1 MYAKQLR
8 IRILQIISGCE
19 SSPLHQTLDPP
30 SGQCDPKPAITGLAL
45 ITITHDEMDIINL
58 LGCLRVKLSFP
69 FIHINRDMR
78 TVHPP
83 QEIPQVD
90 TDDIIKPLQRVMTQK
105 FQLLIQYG
113 NTAAVHDDRL
123 PQSTMTASNSD
134 TRPRCAR
141 TSSGNFSS
149 FTKSHPSFPHP
160 TGSPCITSLIL

>member
-19 SSPLHQTLDPP
+19 SSPLHQPLDSP

-58 LGCLRVKLSFP
+58 LGCLRMKLSFP

-113 NTAAVHDDRL
+113 NTAAVHDNRL
-123 PQSTMTASNSD
+123 PQSTMTGLQLRHTATAHALQAAIFLRSQNHILPFPIPPALRAS
-134 TRPRCAR
+134 PV
-141 TSSGNFSS
+141 
-149 FTKSHPSFPHP
+149 
-160 TGSPCITSLIL
+160 

>member
-1 MYAKQLR
+1 MFLMYAKQLR

-19 SSPLHQTLDPP
+19 SSPLHQPLDSP

-90 TDDIIKPLQRVMTQK
+90 ADDIIKPLQRVMTQK

-123 PQSTMTASNSD
+123 PQSTMTGLQLRHTATLRTHFERCLLYTSPS
-134 TRPRCAR
+134 PRD
-141 TSSGNFSS
+141 
-149 FTKSHPSFPHP
+149 
-160 TGSPCITSLIL
+160 

>member
-123 PQSTMTASNSD
+123 PPHGHAAHALRAAIFLRSQNHILPFPIPPARRAS
-134 TRPRCAR
+134 PV
-141 TSSGNFSS
+141 
-149 FTKSHPSFPHP
+149 
-160 TGSPCITSLIL
+160 

>member
-19 SSPLHQTLDPP
+19 SSPLHQPLDSP

-58 LGCLRVKLSFP
+58 LGCLRMKLSFP

-113 NTAAVHDDRL
+113 NTA
-123 PQSTMTASNSD
+123 PASNSD